1 MVLAVVHYDDVIMN
15 TIASQ
20 ITSLMIV
27 YSTFYSDADQSKHQS
42 SASLAFVWGIHR
54 DRWIPRTKGQLRGK
68 CFHLMTSSWYSQ
80 TLFYIFWLLFPGA
93 KWPPFRRRC
102 FRMLFHEL
110 KVFYLIDISL
120 KFVPKGPIGKTP
132 VLVQIMAWCR
142 IGDKSLSELNL
153 SRFAEACGTKWR
165 WIKTFLRQMSHHGV
179 STRRSFSK
187 YMQICHYNEITWA
200 LRRLESLAVQLLF
213 NPIFRLTTRVRSFVR
228 RIRR

>member
-1 MVLAVVHYDDVIMN
+1 MERCRIGRPFGVSGDAYVAKGCWAKTGVRNNGNDPTTLP
-15 TIASQ
+15 Q
-20 ITSLMIV
+20 WSL
-27 YSTFYSDADQSKHQS
+27 
-42 SASLAFVWGIHR
+42 L
-54 DRWIPRTKGQLRGK
+54 L
-68 CFHLMTSSWYSQ
+68 LYSQ
-80 TLFYIFWLLFPGA
+80 TLFYIFWLIFPGA

-120 KFVPKGPIGKTP
+120 KFVPKGPIGNNP
-132 VLVQIMAWCR
+132 VVQIMAWCR

-200 LRRLESLAVQLLF
+200 LRRLESPAVQLLF